1 MSLIRCYQAS
11 YFYQRGQPVV
21 MMTAHRDRFVG
32 EGETFVFMRKFP
44 THSYELVKSMKLN
57 FGAGGQLLE
66 LLDCASQDEFVVG
79 QLLEWTREY
88 LHHEQEQDFKSNKD
102 PMVLEPI
109 QLKPDDAWETCLILM
124 RLRGLSDEQII
135 ELTSRTSN
143 DTLKGF
149 LNKLKTLEPEQ
160 LQEI

>member
-1 MSLIRCYQAS
+1 MSLIRCYQGS
-11 YFYQRGQPVV
+11 HFYQRGQPIV
-21 MMTAHRDRFVG
+21 MMTANRDRFVG
-32 EGETFVFMRKFP
+32 EGETFVFMRKFH
-44 THSYELVKSMKLN
+44 THSYDLVKSMKLN
-57 FGAGGQLLE
+57 FNAGGQLLE
-66 LLDCASQDEFVVG
+66 LLDFASQDEFVVT
-79 QLLEWTREY
+79 QLLEWTKEY
-88 LHHEQEQDFKSNKD
+88 IQDEQEKDFKSHKD
-102 PMVLEPI
+102 AMVLEPI
-109 QLKPDDAWETCLILM
+109 QLKQDDAWETCLILM